1 MALTSMCIIKAF
13 VGPLTVISSNVQSKA
28 LVKMVRVGAP
38 FQYQQF
44 GGLLTLRKFLWTANF
59 FGRVLLNKVTFGVTP
74 LPVFIQIS
82 DANLKYSTAL
92 RRADRLTAFLW
103 IVTLGLVSK
112 VFGVAYRLKPLFGL

>member
-1 MALTSMCIIKAF
+1 M
-13 VGPLTVISSNVQSKA
+13 ISSNVQSKA